1 MHRFK
6 YDQLRNNRIEEV
18 LDLLK
23 EDISCETEQAYHAMQ
38 PTDLRAIKSRCIRS
52 GGTFLVMYIYDH
64 PR

>member
-6 YDQLRNNRIEEV
+6 FDQLRNNRIEEV

-23 EDISCETEQAYHAMQ
+23 EDISCETEQAYRTMQ
-38 PTDLRAIKSRCIRS
+38 PADLRAIKSRCIRS